1 MVDGKL
7 YYRENSVM
15 NPVDLPVTTTN
26 RMIAMIGLRDTVREL
41 LQGQLE
47 DASDAQIA
55 AMQHMLN
62 AQYDDFSRQY
72 GFISSTANRR
82 AFQQDSSY
90 CLLAALEVLDENG
103 QLKRKADIFTKRTI
117 RKPEPV
123 ESVDTASEALALSI
137 GERARVDLPYMAS
150 LCGRTEKEIID
161 ELRGVIFLNPD
172 TVNRAVSYTT
182 NQPIISTPKTKSG
195 KRVIPLD
202 DQLVTFLKPHLDTGY
217 IIGGKEPPTLMVTCR
232 LLRNLDKKINMF
244 GATPHVFRHS
254 YISALAEA
262 GVDLKTIQQISGHS
276 NVTTTMGIYAH
287 TRLGLVQ
294 EAGGKVARLLQ

>member
-217 IIGGKEPPTLMVTCR
+217 IIGGKEPPTLMVTRR

>member
-26 RMIAMIGLRDTVREL
+26 RVIAMIGLRDTVREL

-47 DASDAQIA
+47 DASDAQIT

-62 AQYDDFSRQY
+62 AQYNDFSRQY

-137 GERARVDLPYMAS
+137 GEGARVDLPYMAS
-150 LCGRTEKEIID
+150 LCGRTEEEIID

-182 NQPIISTPKTKSG
+182 NQPIISTLKTKSG

>member
-1 MVDGKL
+1 
-7 YYRENSVM
+7 M